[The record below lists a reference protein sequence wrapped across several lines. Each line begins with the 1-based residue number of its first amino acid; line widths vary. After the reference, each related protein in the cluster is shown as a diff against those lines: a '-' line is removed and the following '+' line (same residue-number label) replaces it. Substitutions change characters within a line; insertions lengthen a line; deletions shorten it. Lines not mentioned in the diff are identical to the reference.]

1 MATHFT
7 EPGLKFLRD
16 LTKHNDRDWFN
27 PRKETYEQILK
38 APMQQLIAEIND
50 AFLKFAPEHI
60 RPPQKAALRIYRDIR
75 FSANKA
81 PYKTHVAAWWSRDG
95 LEKTSGA
102 GFYLSIGPKGVV
114 IAAGSYMPDRVQLL
128 AIRRHLAEHH
138 AQFQALLTNPR
149 LRKALPDFEGT
160 PLTRPPKGF
169 HDVPPAAL
177 SLILNRQW
185 GLSATLPPETSLAP
199 SLLKHVVNRFR
210 IAAPLVAM
218 LNEPLLAKPR
228 RSMF

>member
-7 EPGLKFLRD
+7 EAGIKFLRD

-27 PRKETYEQILK
+27 PRKETFERELK
-38 APMQQLIAEIND
+38 APMYALIAEINE
-50 AFLKFAPEHI
+50 ALLKFAPEHI

-102 GFYLSIGPKGVV
+102 GFYLSVGPKGVV

-128 AIRRHLAEHH
+128 AIRRHLVEHH
-138 AQFQALLTNPR
+138 AEFRKILTSKKLKTVFPE
-149 LRKALPDFEGT
+149 FEGAT
-160 PLTRPPKGF
+160 LTRPPKGF
-169 HDVPPAAL
+169 HDVPPEAL

-185 GLSATLPPETSLAP
+185 GISNTLPIETALAP
-199 SLLKHVVNRFR
+199 TLLKQVVDRFKV
-210 IAAPLVAM
+210 AAPLVEI
-218 LNEPLLAKPR
+218 LNAPLVVKPR
-228 RSMF
+228 RPMF